1 MNDIK
6 INTDQVTI
14 LANNIKKQN
23 EKMREEFDMAVQAVK
38 RLNDAWDGPAATN
51 AIGKFNQMKTQ
62 ICEQRYKELDN
73 YVSFLFQQ
81 VGVGYDNTESVNK
94 SLADQFK

>member
-1 MNDIK
+1 
-6 INTDQVTI
+6 
-14 LANNIKKQN
+14 
-23 EKMREEFDMAVQAVK
+23 MREEFDMADQAVK

-73 YVSFLFQQ
+73 YVSFYF
-81 VGVGYDNTESVNK
+81 SK
-94 SLADQFK
+94 

>member
-1 MNDIK
+1 MNNIK

-14 LANNIKKQN
+14 MANNIKKQN
-23 EKMREEFDMAVQAVK
+23 EKMREEFDMADQAVK

-62 ICEQRYKELDN
+62 ICEQRYHKRKHCM
-73 YVSFLFQQ
+73 YQSPCRQ
-81 VGVGYDNTESVNK
+81 TAHHK
-94 SLADQFK
+94 SGCFCQE

>member
-14 LANNIKKQN
+14 LANNIIYQY
-23 EKMREEFDMAVQAVK
+23 EKMREEFDMADQAVK

>member
-23 EKMREEFDMAVQAVK
+23 EKMREEFDMADQ
-38 RLNDAWDGPAATN
+38 AATN